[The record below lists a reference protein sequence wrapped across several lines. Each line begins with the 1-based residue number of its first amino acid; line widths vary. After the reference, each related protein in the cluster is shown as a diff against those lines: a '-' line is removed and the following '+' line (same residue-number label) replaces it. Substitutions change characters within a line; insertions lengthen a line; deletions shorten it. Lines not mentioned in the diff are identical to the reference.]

1 MAIIRVNKTSNYTV
15 MSNAHFREKD
25 MSLKAKGLL
34 SLMLSLPDSWNYS
47 VSGLCA
53 ICKEN
58 ETAIKTTLNELK
70 AFGYLEV
77 KKLMSNESASG
88 RIEYEYTVFECP
100 QNQAVEKQG
109 VENLPLEI
117 LPVEKQGVE
126 NLPLEILP
134 VENQGVENLP
144 LEILPVENQ
153 GQLNTNTLTTKKS
166 NTNRLSTKKESK
178 QASDSFDCLI
188 SDYSKGDKEITELL
202 QEWLKVRKAKRA
214 AMTDKA
220 IELNLNKLDR
230 LAAESRMSVPEYL
243 REVIC
248 RGWQA
253 FYPISNYQP
262 RQQQRQQGNNVFLD
276 MAKEEG
282 LF

>member
-77 KKLMSNESASG
+77 KKFMPNESASG

-100 QNQAVEKQG
+100 QNQAVEK
-109 VENLPLEI
+109 
-117 LPVEKQGVE
+117 
-126 NLPLEILP
+126 
-134 VENQGVENLP
+134 QGVENLP

>member
-77 KKLMSNESASG
+77 KKLMPNESASG

-117 LPVEKQGVE
+117 LPVE
-126 NLPLEILP
+126 
-134 VENQGVENLP
+134 
-144 LEILPVENQ
+144 NQ

-166 NTNRLSTKKESK
+166 NTNRLSTKKVSK

-230 LAAESRMSVPEYL
+230 LAAESRMSVPDYL

-253 FYPISNYQP
+253 FYPITSY
-262 RQQQRQQGNNVFLD
+262 QQQRQQRQQGSNVFLD
-276 MAKEEG
+276 IAKDEG
-282 LF
+282 IF

>member
-1 MAIIRVNKTSNYTV
+1 MAESKVKRDNYINIQGWMVSDLKLKGNELLIYAIIYGFTQDGENRFTG
-15 MSNAHFREKD
+15 
-25 MSLKAKGLL
+25 SLK
-34 SLMLSLPDSWNYS
+34 
-47 VSGLCA
+47 
-53 ICKEN
+53 
-58 ETAIKTTLNELK
+58 
-70 AFGYLEV
+70 YLADWTN
-77 KKLMSNESASG
+77 S
-88 RIEYEYTVFECP
+88 T
-100 QNQAVEKQG
+100 KQG
-109 VENLPLEI
+109 VIKCL
-117 LPVEKQGVE
+117 
-126 NLPLEILP
+126 
-134 VENQGVENLP
+134 
-144 LEILPVENQ
+144 
-153 GQLNTNTLTTKKS
+153 KS
-166 NTNRLSTKKESK
+166 LCDRGLIGKKENVINGVKFCEYYATELTGVLNKVEYPMQQSLTGGIK
-178 QASDSFDCLI
+178 QSLPNNLLLNNKLNNLKERKKERCSFDRLI
-188 SDYSKGDKEITELL
+188 AEYSNGDQEVTELI

-230 LAAESRMSVPEYL
+230 LAAESRMSVSEYL

>member
-1 MAIIRVNKTSNYTV
+1 MVESKVKPDNYINIQGWMVSDLKLKGNELLIYAIIYGFTQDGENRFTG
-15 MSNAHFREKD
+15 
-25 MSLKAKGLL
+25 SLK
-34 SLMLSLPDSWNYS
+34 
-47 VSGLCA
+47 
-53 ICKEN
+53 
-58 ETAIKTTLNELK
+58 
-70 AFGYLEV
+70 YLADWTN
-77 KKLMSNESASG
+77 S
-88 RIEYEYTVFECP
+88 T
-100 QNQAVEKQG
+100 KQG
-109 VENLPLEI
+109 VIKCL
-117 LPVEKQGVE
+117 
-126 NLPLEILP
+126 
-134 VENQGVENLP
+134 
-144 LEILPVENQ
+144 
-153 GQLNTNTLTTKKS
+153 KS
-166 NTNRLSTKKESK
+166 LCDRGLIGKKENVINGVKFCEYYATELTGVLNKVEYPMQQSLTGGIKQSLPNNLSLYNSNNNQDDKKGSK
-178 QASDSFDCLI
+178 KWNGSFDRLI
-188 SDYSKGDKEITELL
+188 ADYANGNGEITELL
-202 QEWLKVRKAKRA
+202 QEWLKVRKTKRA

>member
-1 MAIIRVNKTSNYTV
+1 MVESKVKRDNYINIQGWMVSDLKLKGNDLLIYAIIYGFTQDGENRFKG
-15 MSNAHFREKD
+15 
-25 MSLKAKGLL
+25 SLK
-34 SLMLSLPDSWNYS
+34 
-47 VSGLCA
+47 
-53 ICKEN
+53 
-58 ETAIKTTLNELK
+58 
-70 AFGYLEV
+70 YLADWTN
-77 KKLMSNESASG
+77 S
-88 RIEYEYTVFECP
+88 T
-100 QNQAVEKQG
+100 KQG
-109 VENLPLEI
+109 VIKCLKSLCDRGLIGKKENVINGVKFCEYYATELTGVLNKVECPMQQSLTGGIKQSLPN
-117 LPVEKQGVE
+117 
-126 NLPLEILP
+126 NLLL
-134 VENQGVENLP
+134 NNKLNNLK
-144 LEILPVENQ
+144 E
-153 GQLNTNTLTTKKS
+153 
-166 NTNRLSTKKESK
+166 RKKESG
-178 QASDSFDCLI
+178 SFDRLI
-188 SDYSKGDKEITELL
+188 AEYSNGDQEVTELI